1 MPNRI
6 KMVENPP
13 QANQSLDEAFLEIK
27 RKAFLFENSKDTAV
41 LDELLSLI
49 RQVDIEVF
57 INEFHIPY
65 EAEA

>member
-1 MPNRI
+1 M
-6 KMVENPP
+6 ENLPLT
-13 QANQSLDEAFLEIK
+13 NQNLNQAFLEIK
-27 RKAFLFENSKDTAV
+27 RKAFLFENSKDPAV
-41 LDELLSLI
+41 LDELLALI

>member
-27 RKAFLFENSKDTAV
+27 RKAFLFENSKDPAV

-65 EAEA
+65 

>member
-1 MPNRI
+1 
-6 KMVENPP
+6 VENLPLT
-13 QANQSLDEAFLEIK
+13 NQNLNQAFLEIK
-27 RKAFLFENSKDTAV
+27 RKAFLFENSKDPAV
-41 LDELLSLI
+41 LDELLALI

>member
-1 MPNRI
+1 
-6 KMVENPP
+6 MVENPP

-27 RKAFLFENSKDTAV
+27 RKAFLFENSKDPAV